1 MPDFKFGMDGKL
13 GPDGNVRCRGYCV
26 VRTSGK
32 CPCCGES
39 TPLIALAV
47 PPEHEILSTE
57 AEERSGNPAPET
69 WEVAGCGALLFYV
82 ADLPDSVKHRVA
94 ELSRHY
100 RHAYSAATQESYWA
114 NHCERCGS
122 LLEDH
127 DLFCEPDGAFLPGS
141 GASTPDLELIW
152 IDEFIEAQA
161 GGYSCDPAFYAS
173 AGGT

>member
-1 MPDFKFGMDGKL
+1 MSDFKFGMDGKL
-13 GPDGNVRCRGYCV
+13 GRDGNVRSCGYFV

-32 CPCCGES
+32 CPCCRAS
-39 TPLIALAV
+39 TPLIALAL

-57 AEERSGNPAPET
+57 ADERSENPAPET

-94 ELSRHY
+94 EFSRRY

-114 NHCERCGS
+114 NHCDRCGS

-127 DLFCEPDGAFLPGS
+127 DLFCEPDGAFLPMS

-152 IDEFIEAQA
+152 TDECMEAQA
-161 GGYSCDPAFYAS
+161 GGYSCDPAFFAS
-173 AGGT
+173 AAGT